1 MRSTDNIP
9 ALRRLWKQCF
19 EADSSF
25 LDLFFGQG
33 FKHCRTFTLERDGGI
48 VSALSVFP
56 IYYKGI
62 KGGYIYGVCT
72 APSQRGHGYAITL
85 LREAEQHCV
94 LDDGMEFFILRPA
107 SPSLFGYYKKQ
118 GYSYNIYRHRELHT
132 LPLIPARIEISP
144 LSAGQYYNL
153 RHKYYYRSGLIE
165 WTEDTCDY
173 ILSYIDYCQGQAVE
187 INNGE
192 SYLLS
197 YPSPENNEIIVCEEA
212 GLELQAENLPTI
224 LSAIRTLYPNAA
236 KTLLD
241 ISTQSP
247 KEDFLLCKP
256 AHHIPGGSAFF
267 SFTME

>member
-1 MRSTDNIP
+1 M
-9 ALRRLWKQCF
+9 
-19 EADSSF
+19 
-25 LDLFFGQG
+25 
-33 FKHCRTFTLERDGGI
+33 
-48 VSALSVFP
+48 
-56 IYYKGI
+56 
-62 KGGYIYGVCT
+62 
-72 APSQRGHGYAITL
+72 
-85 LREAEQHCV
+85 
-94 LDDGMEFFILRPA
+94 
-107 SPSLFGYYKKQ
+107 
-118 GYSYNIYRHRELHT
+118 
-132 LPLIPARIEISP
+132 IPARIEISP

-165 WTEDTCDY
+165 WTEGTCDY

-236 KTLLD
+236 KTLLY

-256 AHHIPGGSAFF
+256 AHHIPGGPHFLVLQWNEQSSTWNIIYRNTLKARIYLQEKHPECVRPQQWLKAGAL
-267 SFTME
+267 TT